1 MRSITLAALVVSIA
15 TAFTGTAVQ
24 AQDAGQGA
32 IVVRDTANAGMAP
45 IYAQAE
51 GPAIEA
57 EASQSQLVAG
67 ITTPQT
73 HSLLQRLSA
82 VGIISHTYMFETS
95 HDRVH
100 VVYFTDAKQSGK
112 VKTAWMDPVYL
123 KMFTY
128 DCSCGL
134 KEFHG
139 LAETCSPFSPI
150 GVPLFKWNSCFL
162 RARDNALAEQS
173 GAPASPASL
182 DTATSAATASQA
194 GVTNDDEDKPLTAD
208 AIAKLTSG
216 GKSDDQPA
224 DKPSG
229 SAHPGK
235 KTKGLTNDDVIKLVK
250 AELGDKV
257 VIDKIRS
264 SPGDK
269 LDTSTEALIRLK
281 KAGVSKAVI
290 DAMIKRGDE

>member
-1 MRSITLAALVVSIA
+1 VRSITLAVLVVSIA
-15 TAFTGTAVQ
+15 TVFTGTVAQ

-32 IVVRDTANAGMAP
+32 IVVRDTANAGMAH
-45 IYAQAE
+45 IYAHAE
-51 GPAIEA
+51 GPEIES

-73 HSLLQRLSA
+73 HGLIPRFAA
-82 VGIISHTYMFETS
+82 VGLLSHTYVFDTS
-95 HDRVH
+95 HGRVH
-100 VVYFTDAKQSGK
+100 VVYFTEAKQSGT
-112 VKTAWMDPVYL
+112 VKTAWMDPADL
-123 KMFTY
+123 QTFTY
-128 DCSCGL
+128 MR
-134 KEFHG
+134 
-139 LAETCSPFSPI
+139 
-150 GVPLFKWNSCFL
+150 FKWNSCFL
-162 RARDNALAEQS
+162 HARDTVLAEQP
-173 GAPASPASL
+173 GAPGAPPASG
-182 DTATSAATASQA
+182 DTAASAATAPQA
-194 GVTNDDEDKPLTAD
+194 VVPNDDEDKPLTAD

-216 GKSDDQPA
+216 GKFDDQTA

-235 KTKGLTNDDVIKLVK
+235 QTKGLTNEDIIKLVK

-269 LDTSTEALIRLK
+269 LDTSTDALIRLK

-290 DAMIKRGDE
+290 EAMIKREE

>member
-1 MRSITLAALVVSIA
+1 VRSITLAALVVSIA

-32 IVVRDTANAGMAP
+32 IVVRDTANAGMAS
-45 IYAQAE
+45 IYAQAD

-82 VGIISHTYMFETS
+82 LGIISHTYVFETS

-100 VVYFTDAKQSGK
+100 VVYFTDAKQSGT
-112 VKTAWMDPVYL
+112 VKTAWMDPADL

-139 LAETCSPFSPI
+139 IAENCSPFSPI
-150 GVPLFKWNSCFL
+150 GVPLFKWNRCFL
-162 RARDNALAEQS
+162 QARDNALAEQS
-173 GAPASPASL
+173 GAPASPASR
-182 DTATSAATASQA
+182 DTATSAAITPPA
-194 GVTNDDEDKPLTAD
+194 GAPNDDEDKPLTAD

-216 GKSDDQPA
+216 GKSDDQTG
-224 DKPSG
+224 DKPG
-229 SAHPGK
+229 GNAHSR
-235 KTKGLTNDDVIKLVK
+235 KTKGLTNDDIIKLVK

-257 VIDKIRS
+257 VIDKINS

-269 LDTSTEALIRLK
+269 LDTSTDALIRLK
-281 KAGVSKAVI
+281 KAGVSKAII